1 MPGVMSRMV
10 SRSWRRAWRRRCGQA
25 TACLTTADS
34 TATWTFH
41 GSASTCH
48 SVSAFIPDNFADNP
62 QAHHAIGSTLEGF
75 GFTFDQATAT
85 GWSSLG
91 ALTTGSYGVITVTL
105 NDIGPTTPVSY
116 TAADA
121 MQFAQGGPGC

>member
-1 MPGVMSRMV
+1 MSRMV

-41 GSASTCH
+41 GSASTCY

-75 GFTFDQATAT
+75 GLTFDQATAT